1 MDKKIFRLLTLG
13 IMLTIFWFSNQDAN
27 VSDTQSVFFAMFLPF
42 LPVWV
47 IRKIAHMTLYAIL
60 AFCAA
65 CGQIK
70 PSFKKVLLFCAC
82 YACTDEFHQLF
93 IPGRSGEI
101 RDVCIDCLGACI
113 GFLLFTGIK
122 KNREIT
128 VILKSYYR

>member
-27 VSDTQSVFFAMFLPF
+27 VSDTQSVFFAMLLPF

-47 IRKIAHMTLYAIL
+47 IRKTAHMTLYAIL
-60 AFCAA
+60 AFCGA
-65 CGQIK
+65 CSQIK

-122 KNREIT
+122 KT
-128 VILKSYYR
+128 VKSRSF

>member
-1 MDKKIFRLLTLG
+1 MDKKIFRFLTLG

-27 VSDTQSVFFAMFLPF
+27 VSDTQSGFFAMLLPF
-42 LPVWV
+42 LSVWV

-65 CGQIK
+65 CSQIK

-101 RDVCIDCLGACI
+101 SDVCIDCLGACI

-122 KNREIT
+122 KT
-128 VILKSYYR
+128 VKSRSF

>member
-13 IMLTIFWFSNQDAN
+13 IMLTIFWFSNQNAN
-27 VSDTQSVFFAMFLPF
+27 VSDTKSGFFAMLLPF

-47 IRKIAHMTLYAIL
+47 IRKTAHMTLYAIL

-65 CGQIK
+65 CSQIK

-122 KNREIT
+122 KT
-128 VILKSYYR
+128 VKSRSF

>member
-27 VSDTQSVFFAMFLPF
+27 VSDTQSGFFAILLPF

-65 CGQIK
+65 CSQIK

-82 YACTDEFHQLF
+82 YACTDEFHQLL
-93 IPGRSGEI
+93 IPGCSGEI

-122 KNREIT
+122 KT
-128 VILKSYYR
+128 VKSRSF

>member
-27 VSDTQSVFFAMFLPF
+27 VSDTQSGFFAMLLPF

-47 IRKIAHMTLYAIL
+47 IRKTAHMTIYAIL
-60 AFCAA
+60 AFYAA
-65 CGQIK
+65 CSQIK

-122 KNREIT
+122 KT
-128 VILKSYYR
+128 VKSRSF

>member
-13 IMLTIFWFSNQDAN
+13 IMLTIFWFSNQNAN
-27 VSDTQSVFFAMFLPF
+27 VSDTQSVFFAMLLPF

-47 IRKIAHMTLYAIL
+47 IRKTAHMTLYAIL

-65 CGQIK
+65 CSQIK

-122 KNREIT
+122 KT
-128 VILKSYYR
+128 VKSRSF

>member
-1 MDKKIFRLLTLG
+1 MDKKIFRFLTLG

-27 VSDTQSVFFAMFLPF
+27 VSDTQSVFFAMLLPF
-42 LPVWV
+42 LSVWV

-65 CGQIK
+65 CSQIK

-122 KNREIT
+122 KT
-128 VILKSYYR
+128 VKSRSF

>member
-1 MDKKIFRLLTLG
+1 MDKKIFCLLTLG

-27 VSDTQSVFFAMFLPF
+27 VSDTQSGFFAMLLPF
-42 LPVWV
+42 LPVRV

-65 CGQIK
+65 CSQIK

-82 YACTDEFHQLF
+82 YACTDEFHLLF

-101 RDVCIDCLGACI
+101 RDDCIDCLGACI

-122 KNREIT
+122 KT
-128 VILKSYYR
+128 VKSRSF

>member
-27 VSDTQSVFFAMFLPF
+27 VSDTQSVFFAMLLPF

-47 IRKIAHMTLYAIL
+47 IRKIAHMTIYAIL

-65 CGQIK
+65 CSQIK

-82 YACTDEFHQLF
+82 YACTDEFHQLL

-122 KNREIT
+122 KT
-128 VILKSYYR
+128 VKSRSF